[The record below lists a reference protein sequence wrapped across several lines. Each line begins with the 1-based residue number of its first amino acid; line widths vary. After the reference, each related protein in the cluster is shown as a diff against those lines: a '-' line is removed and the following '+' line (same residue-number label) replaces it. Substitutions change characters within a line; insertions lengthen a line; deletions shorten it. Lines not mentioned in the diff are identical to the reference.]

1 MSEAALAR
9 NATTAEA
16 LAAAARKLEAVGVPD
31 ARRDARVLMAEAV
44 GGDIAGVLGRPEAIL
59 DDAARGR
66 FDAMIAQRAA
76 RRPVSRI
83 LGRREFW
90 SLPFSLDASTL
101 DPRPDSETLVEA
113 VLEHVPDRGAGLR
126 LLDLGTGSGCLLLAL
141 LRELPD
147 AWGVGVDRNGE
158 AARTA
163 AGNARTLG
171 LSNRAAFVAG
181 DWGAALG
188 RGFDVVVCNP
198 PYIADAEMAAL
209 SPEVALYDPDSALR
223 AGPDGLDAYRA
234 LVPQLPDLVNSGGL
248 AAIEVGYNQAGLV
261 TDLLRSNGLRV
272 KSPVCDLAGVVR
284 CVRATVEAA

>member
-1 MSEAALAR
+1 MSDAVLAR
-9 NATTAEA
+9 NATIAEA
-16 LAAAARKLEAVGVPD
+16 LAEAARKLDAAGVPD

-44 GGDIAGVLGRPEAIL
+44 GGDIASVLGRPEAIL
-59 DDAARGR
+59 DDAARSG

-90 SLPFSLDASTL
+90 SLPFSVDASTL

-141 LRELPD
+141 LRELPN

-163 AGNARTLG
+163 AGNARALG
-171 LSNRAAFVAG
+171 LSKRAAFVAG

-188 RGFDVVVCNP
+188 GGFDVVVCNP

-223 AGPDGLDAYRA
+223 AGSDGLDAYRA
-234 LVPQLPDLVNSGGL
+234 LVPQLPDLVKPGGL

-261 TDLLRSNGLRV
+261 SDLLRSYGLRV